1 MTVNNYMT
9 SIIKILFFLIYK
21 LIKPRTIPEMYTL
34 KSLGPILY
42 QTLFLF
48 LNNGNADYV
57 YGYCNICVVF
67 LGFFWPIKL
76 YFKIIMIHM
85 CTKCVYKTSITSKS
99 SVIFPPLIEFSPDV
113 EV

>member
-1 MTVNNYMT
+1 
-9 SIIKILFFLIYK
+9 
-21 LIKPRTIPEMYTL
+21 MYTL

-67 LGFFWPIKL
+67 LVFFWPIKL

-99 SVIFPPLIEFSPDV
+99 SVIFSPDV